1 MLVVGGVAKTAP
13 HFPKSTL
20 AAAQEK
26 FGMGGGPERDL
37 AAADGDADWA
47 AGILVTGIADWAAFG
62 HDPGFLVTRSVIV
75 GRIQ

>member
-26 FGMGGGPERDL
+26 FGMG
-37 AAADGDADWA
+37 
-47 AGILVTGIADWAAFG
+47 AGQSGTWQLRMGMLIGLQGSWLQA
-62 HDPGFLVTRSVIV
+62 
-75 GRIQ
+75 